1 MKTIFTIL
9 LALSIGSAL
18 AQTPIEKTFPLQGAK
33 ELVVD
38 FDHPN
43 VTIQTWDKNEVMIKG
58 TVSINNGEND
68 AAFELQSS
76 VDGGVL
82 TIKSNIKDKDNLPR
96 HIVIKKGEQ
105 EYVFKTNSFDDPE
118 VQKFFEENGRDYSYM
133 SNSLLMTIKLEL
145 FVPKNLKTAID
156 MKYGLVEF
164 KAFDAPLKVVA
175 KYSKVDATIPST
187 IGNLTA
193 RTKHG
198 EILSNLDIKFDQ
210 QPFDVRKGVHGS
222 NWTEITAHPGKGLP
236 TGQAGQD
243 YFIESTY
250 GTVYLRK
257 P

>member
-1 MKTIFTIL
+1 MKARLII
-9 LALSIGSAL
+9 LSIIGLSVNTY
-18 AQTPIEKTFPLQGAK
+18 AQTAVEKTFPLQGAK
-33 ELVVD
+33 ELVAD
-38 FDHPN
+38 FDHPD

-58 TVSINNGEND
+58 TVSINDGEND

-76 VDGGVL
+76 VTNGVI
-82 TIKSNIKDKDNLPR
+82 TIKSIIKDKENLPR
-96 HIVIKKGEQ
+96 HIVIRKGEQ
-105 EYVFKTNSFDDPE
+105 EYRFKANDFDDPE
-118 VQKFFEENGRDYSYM
+118 VQKFLEENGRDYSYM
-133 SNSLLMTIKLEL
+133 SNSLLMSINLQL
-145 FVPKNLKTAID
+145 FVPKNLKTTID

-164 KAFDAPLKVVA
+164 KTFDAPLKVVA

-210 QPFDVRKGVHGS
+210 QPFESRKDLNK
-222 NWTEITAHPGKGLP
+222 NWTEITAHPGK
-236 TGQAGQD
+236 GQD

>member
-1 MKTIFTIL
+1 MKTQFTLLL
-9 LALSIGSAL
+9 LALIGSAS
-18 AQTPIEKTFPLQGAK
+18 AQTSIEKTFPLQGAK
-33 ELVVD
+33 ELVAN
-38 FDHPN
+38 FDHPD
-43 VTIQTWDKNEVMIKG
+43 VTIQTWDKNEVLIKG

-68 AAFELQSS
+68 AAFDVQATNTN
-76 VDGGVL
+76 GVL
-82 TIKSNIKDKDNLPR
+82 HVTSVIKDKENLPR

-105 EYVFKTNSFDDPE
+105 EYHFKANDFDDPE
-118 VQKFFEENGRDYSYM
+118 VQKFLEENGREYSYM
-133 SNSLLMTIKLEL
+133 SNSLLIKVSLQM
-145 FVPKNLKTAID
+145 FVPKNLKTSIE

-164 KAFDAPLKVVA
+164 KTFEAPLKVVA

-198 EILSNLDIKFDQ
+198 EILSNLDMKFDQ
-210 QPFDVRKGVHGS
+210 LPPFDGRKVKGS
-222 NWTEITAHPGKGLP
+222 NWTEITAHPGK
-236 TGQAGQD
+236 GQD